1 MPKDHTGRPTVGQ
14 QFRDDHNSTRIME
27 LKDRG
32 NDNPSSAHC
41 AYLRQTFCSS
51 EVLRHEKGIFN
62 EYQHLQNISYS
73 HYTTKQSLRTT
84 HTNPQ
89 PKEKPRPTPK
99 KLCRKFGD
107 IFRKF
112 YSERMRRQQAYKG
125 ERDTSRRNHTHSSR
139 VSLSRDLTETQ
150 YTTTLMLIPGKVLK
164 LSPLHHTVADISSIY
179 LYCREAGH
187 NETTTISLLRS

>member
-1 MPKDHTGRPTVGQ
+1 MACPIQATVGQ

-51 EVLRHEKGIFN
+51 EVLRHEKGISN

-73 HYTTKQSLRTT
+73 HLTTKQSPHTT

-99 KLCRKFGD
+99 NYVANSETFSRNSIAKGSGD
-107 IFRKF
+107 NK
-112 YSERMRRQQAYKG
+112 
-125 ERDTSRRNHTHSSR
+125 HTKEKR
-139 VSLSRDLTETQ
+139 ILQ
-150 YTTTLMLIPGKVLK
+150 G
-164 LSPLHHTVADISSIY
+164 
-179 LYCREAGH
+179 
-187 NETTTISLLRS
+187 ETTHIL